1 MRPARH
7 RYGFRRRLVSLVLA
21 RSMTSKLGRMVPISD
36 LSTPWV
42 AAPWM
47 AGEPNPVLKRRR
59 YPLRPSALAYRLELA
74 RGRDDH
80 TGLEWPRPSDVGR
93 GWPASC

>member
-7 RYGFRRRLVSLVLA
+7 RYGFRRRLVSLVLGSLNDIEA
-21 RSMTSKLGRMVPISD
+21 RPDGSHLGSVY
-36 LSTPWV
+36 PWV